1 MAIYKSDYYEYHR
14 LTDGVYALL
23 VKPESEALDNG
34 GETLVNAGLIDL
46 GDGVLM
52 FDLAGF
58 PGALDEAQRAAG
70 ELSGKPVIGT
80 VISHG
85 ELACAAAANEGLY
98 KPVLSS
104 SVGDRLEQLIPD
116 KKHKL
121 AVLHGERQ
129 KLERRL
135 VLADDDLT
143 REGLLGRIK
152 KVEEQQLLHNS
163 PLVRPAVTFERTL
176 RLYGT
181 GRMVELVAFGPAR
194 TQSDTVLFLPQ
205 ERILFGGS
213 LVDGGQRLPQEDGD
227 ASGWQNALRELS
239 KLDAR
244 CIVPGHGE
252 TGGAELLHWD
262 GVERPDRI

>member
-1 MAIYKSDYYEYHR
+1 MAINKSDYYEYHK
-14 LTDGVYALL
+14 LTEGVYALL
-23 VKPESEALDNG
+23 AKKESKILM
-34 GETLVNAGLIDL
+34 NAGLIDL
-46 GDGVLM
+46 GDGVIT

-58 PGALDEAQRAAG
+58 PGAYEEARRAAE
-70 ELSGKPVIGT
+70 ELFGKPVLGT

-85 ELACAAAANEGLY
+85 ELARAAAANEGLY

-104 SVGDRLEQLIPD
+104 SVGDRLEQLMPD
-116 KKHKL
+116 KKKHKL

-135 VLADDDLT
+135 ELADDDLT
-143 REGLLGRIK
+143 REGLLERIK
-152 KVEEQQLLHNS
+152 KAEEQQQLLHNS
-163 PLVRPAVTFERTL
+163 SLVLPAVTFERTL

-181 GRMVELVAFGPAR
+181 ARVAELTAFGPAR

-205 ERILFGGS
+205 ERILFGGGLVGSGHS
-213 LVDGGQRLPQEDGD
+213 LPQVDGE

-244 CIVPGHGE
+244 CIVPGRGNA
-252 TGGAELLHWD
+252 GGAELLD
-262 GVERPDRI
+262 SAGLE

>member
-1 MAIYKSDYYEYHR
+1 M
-14 LTDGVYALL
+14 TDGVYALL
-23 VKPESEALDNG
+23 VKTESEAS
-34 GETLVNAGLIDL
+34 VNAGLIDL
-46 GDGVLM
+46 GDGVLT

-58 PGALDEAQRAAG
+58 PGALEEAQHAAG
-70 ELSGKPVIGT
+70 ELFGKPVIGT

-85 ELACAAAANEGLY
+85 ALARGAAANGNLY

-104 SVGDRLEQLIPD
+104 SVGGRMEQLIPD
-116 KKHKL
+116 KKRKL

-135 VLADDDLT
+135 ALVDDDLT

-152 KVEEQQLLHNS
+152 KVEEQQQLLLNS
-163 PLVRPAVTFERTL
+163 SLVLPAVTFERTL

-181 GRMVELVAFGPAR
+181 ARMVELTAFGPAR

-213 LVDGGQRLPQEDGD
+213 LVVSGQCHPQADGNS
-227 ASGWQNALRELS
+227 SGWQNALREVS
-239 KLDAR
+239 KLDVR
-244 CIVPGHGE
+244 CIVPGRGDA
-252 TGGAELLHWD
+252 GGGELLD
-262 GVERPDRI
+262 SAGLE